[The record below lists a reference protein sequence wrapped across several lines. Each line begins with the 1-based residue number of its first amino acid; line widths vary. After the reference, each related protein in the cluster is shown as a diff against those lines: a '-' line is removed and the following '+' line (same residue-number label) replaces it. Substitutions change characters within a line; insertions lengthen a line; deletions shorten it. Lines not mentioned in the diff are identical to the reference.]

1 MAGADQVTGGRLHGS
16 VEVDAG
22 DLGGVAHT
30 ALLDTLSQVCCLIHY
45 YRVSFFV
52 IYIRVLWILDIL

>member
-1 MAGADQVTGGRLHGS
+1 MAGADQVTGGRLH

>member
-1 MAGADQVTGGRLHGS
+1 MAGADQVTGGRLH

-30 ALLDTLSQVCCLIHY
+30 ALLDTLGQVCCLIHY
-45 YRVSFFV
+45 YFFV

>member
-1 MAGADQVTGGRLHGS
+1 MAGADQVTGGRLH

-30 ALLDTLSQVCCLIHY
+30 ALMDTLRQVCCLIHY
-45 YRVSFFV
+45 SFFV